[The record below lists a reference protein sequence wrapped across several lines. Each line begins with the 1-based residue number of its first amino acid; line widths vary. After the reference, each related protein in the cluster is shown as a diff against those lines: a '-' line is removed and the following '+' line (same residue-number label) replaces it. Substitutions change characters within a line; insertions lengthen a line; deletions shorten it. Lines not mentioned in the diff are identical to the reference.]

1 MRKRDTKN
9 LEVGDTVFLKH
20 HLGDGDITEIAHEPR
35 VSLPGRY
42 PMIRYLDSVTG
53 NEVWC
58 THRVIEKVTKHLR
71 SV

>member
-9 LEVGDTVFLKH
+9 LEVGDTIHLKH
-20 HLGDGDITEIAHEPR
+20 YLGDGDITEIAMEPR
-35 VSLPGRY
+35 ASLPGRY

-53 NEVWC
+53 KEVWC
-58 THRVIEKVTKHLR
+58 THRVIRQVIKHLR